1 MVSGIRASE
10 TVNIP
15 SSPPWRVFFDNI
27 GGTIMKGFVKLN
39 KEEMEKIIAAGDESL
54 KHLLKYGIKPAIDSG
69 SGTTSVIVD
78 DD

>member
-1 MVSGIRASE
+1 
-10 TVNIP
+10 
-15 SSPPWRVFFDNI
+15 
-27 GGTIMKGFVKLN
+27 MKGFVKLN